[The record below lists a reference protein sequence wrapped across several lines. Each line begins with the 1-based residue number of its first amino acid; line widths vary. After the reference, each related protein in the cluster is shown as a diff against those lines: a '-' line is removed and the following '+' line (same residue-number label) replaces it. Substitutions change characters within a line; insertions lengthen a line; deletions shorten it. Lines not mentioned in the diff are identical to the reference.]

1 MQVPLRERCV
11 SEALKIIA
19 ESGLPNLSLRE
30 VARRLSVSHQAPYK
44 HFSSREHLLAV
55 SIGRSYEALG
65 KSIEERVR
73 AVNPAEDLR
82 AIGEA
87 YLRFARENPIQYRL
101 LFELPEPELAVYE
114 DSEAKMAVA
123 FEILLGVV
131 TRLTGVD
138 DLALNRECSMFAW
151 ATVHGLASLTANQ
164 VFPAIGL
171 FDKEA
176 QEAAVSANLSMICLT
191 IQARAEMHRRTD
203 KPMATQSV
211 TSR

>member
-65 KSIEERVR
+65 KAIEGREP
-73 AVNPAEDLR
+73 AENPAEDLR

-101 LFELPEPELAVYE
+101 LFEMPEPELAVYE
-114 DSEAKMAVA
+114 EAEAKMALA
-123 FEILLGVV
+123 FDILLSVV

-138 DLALNRECSMFAW
+138 DAALNRECSMFAW
-151 ATVHGLASLTANQ
+151 AAVHGLASLTANQ
-164 VFPAIGL
+164 VLPAIGL
-171 FDKEA
+171 FGSDA
-176 QEAAVSANLSMICLT
+176 QEEAVSANLRMICLT
-191 IQARAEMHRRTD
+191 IQARAERYRQAEEHKAMLLT
-203 KPMATQSV
+203 A
-211 TSR
+211 